1 MAGVARSMF
10 NPAVLNIPTYYLRG
24 NDGTQ
29 VTFPT
34 FDGSKLVSGEIN
46 NFSSVEECLLF
57 RSKSETY
64 QISHEHE
71 DGCNSTSPGKL
82 IILWFNSIV

>member
-1 MAGVARSMF
+1 MF
-10 NPAVLNIPTYYLRG
+10 NRASLNIPTYYLQTS
-24 NDGTQ
+24 DDTQ

-34 FDGSKLVSGEIN
+34 FDGTTISSKLVSGELKN
-46 NFSSVEECLLF
+46 VSSVEECLLF

-71 DGCNSTSPGKL
+71 DGCNSTLPGKL
-82 IILWFNSIV
+82 IILLFNSIV